1 MYKVNLAITPPS
13 ESDSFRNQLES
24 SKGSHARIDTADGNT
39 RGELMN
45 ARTLE
50 HGQFLGMTARRFVGG
65 GVSLAEV
72 CHSSATKL
80 PRHVHRD
87 AYFSLLLQ
95 GDYAEIG
102 PATTRQIPPFS
113 LTFAPPEYEHADRI
127 GPSGARFFTV
137 SLDSDIMGAIDEAK
151 AVSRTLNAWHQHE
164 IVFVFL
170 RLYITLV
177 ANGEDLDPLAV
188 QEHVVRALE
197 LVDSRPCA
205 AEREPVWVHRARERI
220 HDTLEVPLSVIQ
232 LAQEAEVHPVHFSR
246 TFRRTFGCGPAEYRA
261 CVRTHRACEL
271 LTTTALALAD
281 IAVRLGFTDQSHMT
295 RVFKRRLGVAPGT
308 YRDLNARERS

>member
-1 MYKVNLAITPPS
+1 
-13 ESDSFRNQLES
+13 
-24 SKGSHARIDTADGNT
+24 
-39 RGELMN
+39 MN
-45 ARTLE
+45 DVRTLE
-50 HGQFLGMTARRFVGG
+50 TGQFLGMTARRFVGG

-72 CHSSATKL
+72 CHSSAIKL

-102 PATTRQIPPFS
+102 PATTRQIRPLS

-127 GPSGARFFTV
+127 GASGARFFTV
-137 SLDSDIMGAIDEAK
+137 SLDRDIIGAIDEAK
-151 AVSRTLNAWHQHE
+151 TVFRTLNAWHQHE

-170 RLYITLV
+170 RLYVMLV

-197 LVDSRPCA
+197 LVGSPPCG
-205 AEREPVWVHRARERI
+205 AERGPAWLHRAREHI

-261 CVRTHRACEL
+261 CVRTHLACEL

-281 IAVRLGFTDQSHMT
+281 IAMRLGFTDQSHMT
-295 RVFKRRLGVAPGT
+295 RAFKRRLGVPPGT
-308 YRDLNARERS
+308 YRELNARSDHRQWGSGDL